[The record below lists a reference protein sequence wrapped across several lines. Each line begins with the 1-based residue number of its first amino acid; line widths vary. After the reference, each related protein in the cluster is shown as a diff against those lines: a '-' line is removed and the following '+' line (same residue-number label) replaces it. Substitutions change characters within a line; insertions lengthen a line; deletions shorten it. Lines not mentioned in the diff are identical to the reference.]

1 MTVQI
6 LSELDRLVSP
16 RVRDIMDHPVKT
28 SRNSAPKLEM
38 MRDAEQSRGARLAAY
53 GRMVIAF
60 LRELRATSAEE
71 EGKLKNISPGTHS
84 PIELDGA

>member
-1 MTVQI
+1 MTIQI
-6 LSELDRLVSP
+6 LSELDRLMPPEIGAVDP
-16 RVRDIMDHPVKT
+16 LVKT
-28 SRNSAPKLEM
+28 LRNSPAKLEM
-38 MRDAEQSRGARLAAY
+38 MRDAKKSGASRLAAR
-53 GRMVIAF
+53 GGVVIAF